1 MVPGGIVFHM
11 RDSCFSLLYVAIAT
25 MTAVCITHNE
35 VRIDNLIVNAIED
48 GFNTFDDIFLYVG
61 RRYSLSN
68 STGFFSVVERRF
80 KALKRDGAIAYD
92 RAAKTWLT
100 KVEQ

>member
-1 MVPGGIVFHM
+1 MT
-11 RDSCFSLLYVAIAT
+11 VAT
-25 MTAVCITHNE
+25 CITHNE
-35 VRIDNLIVNAIED
+35 ARIDNLIINAIED
-48 GFNTFDDIFLYVG
+48 GRNTFDDIFLYVG
-61 RRYSLSN
+61 RKYALSS

-80 KALKRDGAIAYD
+80 KALKRDGVIAYD